1 MKHFTDLAAGDELF
15 VIYGEE
21 KSSDSEN
28 LENLSANVSDKLPFC
43 VKIFLETF
51 QHLDQIISMVCEFF

>member
-21 KSSDSEN
+21 KSLDS
-28 LENLSANVSDKLPFC
+28 ENLSANVCDKLPFC
-43 VKIFLETF
+43 VKISLETF